1 MTAATGAA
9 TPAGA
14 LAGGFGTTPVRK
26 PPVCCST
33 PRTCAVVLIG
43 TPCLRCGA
51 ASRRRRGCSRRR
63 VPPRVLFAE
72 AAGNCAVRGW
82 GAAGAWAWA
91 WAWAVAGSG
100 AVRLSSRTPQ
110 VENRAGPTRDG
121 ATNDGHALGGQ
132 LGAGLG
138 LKGGSQPAGLGQ
150 SSFQGGELVGVQA
163 LVE

>member
-43 TPCLRCGA
+43 TPCLRCEA

-63 VPPRVLFAE
+63 VPPRGLCT
-72 AAGNCAVRGW
+72 GWPDKGAVRGL
-82 GAAGAWAWA
+82 GPER
-91 WAWAVAGSG
+91 AWAVARSG
-100 AVRLSSRTPQ
+100 AVRHSSRIPQ
-110 VENRAGPTRDG
+110 VENRAGPARDG
-121 ATNDGHALGGQ
+121 ATDDGHALGGQ

-150 SSFQGGELVGVQA
+150 SSFQGGEL
-163 LVE
+163 LSLIHISEPTRP